1 MGHDFSRLTT
11 GPGLYVHLPYCRAKC
26 GYCDF
31 FSLAEKPPASYLDA
45 LLTEGARLARTEAGA
60 VFPRPFHTLYLGGGT
75 PTLFPAKEL
84 AGLARQFADFFT
96 AGGFAEA
103 TIETNPGMPAEE
115 ELALLRE
122 AGISRLSIG
131 VQSFDDRLLAKVG
144 RIHSGKDAG
153 RTVAAARR
161 AGFCS
166 ISLDLICGL
175 PGQGAEVFRH
185 DLEQALALQP
195 EHLSIYDLTIE
206 KNTPLARRL
215 KSGEIVLPDESEL
228 LAMEESLQQL
238 TGPAGLARYEI
249 SNWSLPGHE
258 SRHNSNYW
266 ENGLYLGL
274 GAGAVSFD
282 GRYRWQNSSVPKQ
295 YMAAMAAGEHH
306 AVMRETLDTPA
317 RFRETVVMGLRL
329 VKGVDE
335 QKLFRRFG
343 RTLDDEYGVI
353 LEQLAGQNLVTRQDG
368 FFRLTGHGMRFA
380 NQVMVRLV

>member
-1 MGHDFSRLTT
+1 MGHDFPRLTT

-31 FSLAEKPPASYLDA
+31 FSLAEEPPASYLGV
-45 LLTEGARLARTEAGA
+45 LLTEAARLARTEAGA
-60 VFPRPFHTLYLGGGT
+60 CFSSPFRTIYLGGGT
-75 PTLFPAKEL
+75 PTLFPAQEL
-84 AGLARQFADFFT
+84 AGLVRQLADFF
-96 AGGFAEA
+96 AVAGFAEA
-103 TIETNPGMPAEE
+103 TIETNPGMPAAED
-115 ELALLRE
+115 LALLRE

-144 RIHSGKDAG
+144 RVHSGRAAG

-175 PGQGAEVFRH
+175 PGQSAEGFSH
-185 DLEQALALQP
+185 DLEQALALHP
-195 EHLSIYDLTIE
+195 EHLSIYDLTVE
-206 KNTPLARRL
+206 KNTLLARRIE
-215 KSGEIVLPDESEL
+215 SGELTLPDEAEL
-228 LAMEESLQQL
+228 LAMEERLQAL
-238 TGPAGLARYEI
+238 TGPAGFVRYEI

-282 GRYRWQNSSVPKQ
+282 GRYRWQNSPVPEK
-295 YMAAMAAGEHH
+295 YMAAVAAGERH
-306 AVMRETLDTPA
+306 AVWQETLVASA
-317 RFRETVVMGLRL
+317 RFRETVVMGLRM

-343 RTLDDEYGVI
+343 RTLDDEYGM
-353 LEQLAGQNLVTRQDG
+353 LLAQLTGQNLVVRQDG

-380 NQVMVRLV
+380 NQVMARLV

>member
-45 LLTEGARLARTEAGA
+45 LLTEATRLARTEAGA
-60 VFPRPFHTLYLGGGT
+60 VFPRPFRTLYLGGGT
-75 PTLFPAKEL
+75 PTLFPAKKL
-84 AGLARQFADFFT
+84 AGLTRQLADFFA

-103 TIETNPGMPAEE
+103 TIETNPGMPAAE
-115 ELALLRE
+115 ELVSLKE

-153 RTVAAARR
+153 PTVDAARR
-161 AGFCS
+161 AGFHS

-175 PGQGAEVFRH
+175 PGQNAEGFRH

-195 EHLSIYDLTIE
+195 EHLSIYDLTVE

-215 KSGEIVLPDESEL
+215 NSGELILPDEAEL
-228 LAMEESLQQL
+228 SAMEESLLEL
-238 TGPAGLARYEI
+238 TGAAGLVRYEI

-258 SRHNSNYW
+258 SRHNNNYW

-282 GRYRWQNSSVPKQ
+282 GRDRWHNSSAPKQ
-295 YMAAMAAGEHH
+295 YMAAVAAGERQ
-306 AVMRETLDTPA
+306 AIARETLDPSA
-317 RFRETVVMGLRL
+317 RFRETVVMGLRM

-335 QKLFRRFG
+335 QKLFCRFG
-343 RTLDDEYGVI
+343 RTLDDEYGTL
-353 LEQLAGQNLVTRQDG
+353 LEQLAGQDLVVRQDG